1 MRSPAPTRTSR
12 SVEASQQFVWACA
25 MAATRTASTSTSSR
39 RGCLSACARCSG
51 WRWPRATEH
60 VEPLIQAHSSGRCR
74 WLSLGATIYYHDLR
88 GGGVW
93 GGSPPQYLLYFSL
106 SAAAGYPLG
115 VAALSE
121 KTRFLEGRVPSG
133 CPSKPPRNG
142 RPRNSCY

>member
-1 MRSPAPTRTSR
+1 MRSPAPTPTSR
-12 SVEASQQFVWACA
+12 SAGASQQFVWACA
-25 MAATRTASTSTSSR
+25 MAATRTASTSTSSP
-39 RGCLSACARCSG
+39 RGCRSACARCSG

-106 SAAAGYPLG
+106 SAAAEPPHSARKQDSWRAGYPLG
-115 VAALSE
+115 APPNLPAMDD
-121 KTRFLEGRVPSG
+121 RVTLVT
-133 CPSKPPRNG
+133 KK
-142 RPRNSCY
+142 